1 MKNKFKYILAVAAM
15 AMVFSSCSKDEKDYE
30 IVDVKTPVE
39 TTSKV
44 VVDYT
49 TQAFEI
55 PSGELTV
62 APGGTLDLTGGVAY
76 DEIYVV
82 DTDFKSEKATATIVD
97 GKLTVSADAQNDDE
111 IDVYFFIQNQ
121 IAGVV
126 TVVVKSSK

>member
-30 IVDVKTPVE
+30 IVDVKIPVE

-76 DEIYVV
+76 DEIYV
-82 DTDFKSEKATATIVD
+82 DTEFQSEKATATIVD
-97 GKLTVSADAQNDDE
+97 GKLTVSADAKENDE
-111 IDVYFFIQNQ
+111 IYVYFYIQNQ
-121 IAGVV
+121 IAGDV